1 MVVGVVV
8 DDRIFFFGV
17 GRLHHR
23 FSSPIRHRQLSSM
36 FDKIGVRNE
45 FVGRFILKSVGVKHD
60 KFTMY
65 YIYKCVF
72 QCIHVCK

>member
-8 DDRIFFFGV
+8 DDRIFFLVSADFITDF
-17 GRLHHR
+17 LHR
-23 FSSPIRHRQLSSM
+23 FATDNYQACLIKS
-36 FDKIGVRNE
+36 VRNE
-45 FVGRFILKSVGVKHD
+45 FVGRFLLKSVGVKHD